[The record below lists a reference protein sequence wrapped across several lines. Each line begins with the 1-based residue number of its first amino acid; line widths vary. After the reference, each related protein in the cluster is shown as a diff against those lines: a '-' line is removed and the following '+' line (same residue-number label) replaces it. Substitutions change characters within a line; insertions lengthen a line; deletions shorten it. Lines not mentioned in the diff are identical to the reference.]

1 MIFGSQLFRD
11 DRILDAFANL
21 VADEL
26 REQFIGLLV
35 AHNVA
40 EIAEPF
46 GKSRVRPQLLE
57 PVLPFFRS
65 HVEDRPRIEVVDKP
79 GEGFAR
85 SFENFRIAGFDF
97 GLGLRI
103 DRPVAQGRA
112 IIRRALED
120 RQMANLLGDFRD
132 ELNRR
137 GARAD
142 DADAFAGELDAF
154 LGPSRGM
161 KRLALEAL
169 DRGKAG
175 DVLRGKDTDCRD
187 EESCPY
193 AGSILEPDFPVISL
207 FIVGSCSDSGVESD
221 VAAQVEFIRH
231 VIEVALVLRLAG
243 KVLLPIPLLQ
253 ELLRKRVTVA
263 VTLGIES
270 RARVTI
276 PGPCAAHSAASLVNP
291 HREPESTQTNQLIQS
306 GNPGANDD
314 RVKLFDWPR
323 VRCRRGL

>member
-57 PVLPFFRS
+57 PRLPFFRS
-65 HVEDRPRIEVVDKP
+65 HIEDRPRIEVVDKP

-112 IIRRALED
+112 IIRRALEN

-132 ELNRR
+132 ELNCR

-142 DADAFAGELDAF
+142 DTDAFAGELDAF
-154 LGPSRGM
+154 LGPSRGV

-169 DRGKAG
+169 DPGKAG
-175 DVLRGKDTDCRD
+175 DVLRGKDTDGRD
-187 EESCPY
+187 EESCPC
-193 AGSILEPDFPVISL
+193 AGAILEPDFPVISL
-207 FIVGSCSDSGVESD
+207 FIVSGCRNRGVESD

-231 VIEVALVLRLAG
+231 VVEVALVLRLAG
-243 KVLLPIPLLQ
+243 EELLPIPLLQ
-253 ELLRKRVTVA
+253 EFFRKRVTIA
-263 VTLGIES
+263 VTLGIETCPWV
-270 RARVTI
+270 AV
-276 PGPCAAHSAASLVNP
+276 PVPCAAHSTASLVNP
-291 HREPESTQTNQLIQS
+291 HGEPESPQTNQLIQS
-306 GNPGANDD
+306 GNPGAYDD
-314 RVKLFDWPR
+314 RVKLLGWTLI
-323 VRCRRGL
+323 RCRRGL